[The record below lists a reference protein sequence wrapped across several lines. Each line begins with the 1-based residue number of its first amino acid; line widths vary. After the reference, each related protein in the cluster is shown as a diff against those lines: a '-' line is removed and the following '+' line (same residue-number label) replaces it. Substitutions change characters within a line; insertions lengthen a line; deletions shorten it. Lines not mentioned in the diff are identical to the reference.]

1 VSRATGVNI
10 ETALRRRLFALP
22 KMAGAYV
29 ADPPARVALAQGHT
43 SWGMP
48 ASPWAIAPT
57 LAGFGLVK
65 ASVADT
71 PVRPL

>member
-1 VSRATGVNI
+1 
-10 ETALRRRLFALP
+10 
-22 KMAGAYV
+22 
-29 ADPPARVALAQGHT
+29 
-43 SWGMP
+43 MP
-48 ASPWAIAPT
+48 ASPWTIAPT